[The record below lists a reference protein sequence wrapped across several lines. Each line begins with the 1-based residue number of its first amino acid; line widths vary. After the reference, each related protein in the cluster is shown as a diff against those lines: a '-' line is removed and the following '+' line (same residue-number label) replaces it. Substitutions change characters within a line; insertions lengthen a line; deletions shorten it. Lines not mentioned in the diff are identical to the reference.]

1 MKTHHRLILSSP
13 LPYPIYLGTDLL
25 KHSGELLIPYIGGQ
39 VLLVSDQQIAPHYRA
54 PLCTSLKNAQP
65 DLIIEHIVLP
75 PGEHTK
81 SLDYFAQIVH
91 ALAEM
96 KATRDCTL
104 IALGGGVIGDL
115 AGFAAASWM
124 RGVNYIQVP
133 TTLLAMVD
141 SSIGGKT
148 AIDLAQGKNLVGAFH
163 SPKAVLMD
171 VTTLQT
177 LAQDQFCSGFAEVIK
192 YAAICDRHFF
202 QWLLTHS
209 HSLRAKKT
217 EALVMAIRSS
227 CEHKAALVSADFYEK
242 GKRALL
248 NFGHTFGHAIE
259 TVYADAPTRQYAI
272 SHGQAVAY
280 GMVLAARLSTQL
292 GLAPPEDVHV
302 LCHLLEAY
310 GLASKPVTPLP
321 AAEIFACMRL
331 DKKNRHHQLRL
342 VLWRGIG
349 RAEIVENVNPA
360 QVMRVLQNELI
371 AHQPTQTPG

>member
-13 LPYPIYLGTDLL
+13 LAYPIYLGTDLL
-25 KHSGELLIPYIGGQ
+25 NHSGELLIPLIGGP
-39 VLLVSDQQIAPHYRA
+39 VLLVSDQQIAPHYSA
-54 PLCTSLKNAQP
+54 PLCAALKKAQP
-65 DLIIEHIVLP
+65 DLIIQQTVLP
-75 PGEHTK
+75 PGEQTK
-81 SLDYFAQIVH
+81 SLHFFAEIVH
-91 ALAEM
+91 VLAEM

-115 AGFAAASWM
+115 AGFAAACWM

-177 LAQDQFCSGFAEVIK
+177 LSQDQLCSGFAEVIK

-217 EALVMAIRSS
+217 EALIMAIRTS
-227 CEHKAALVSADFYEK
+227 CEHKAALVSDDFYEQ

-259 TVYADAPTRQYAI
+259 TVCGDATIPRYAI

-280 GMVLAARLSTQL
+280 GMVLAARLSAQL

-302 LCHLLEAY
+302 LCQLLAAY
-310 GLASKPVTPLP
+310 GLDTKLAAPLP
-321 AAEIFACMRL
+321 AAAILACMGL
-331 DKKNRHHQLRL
+331 DKKNRAHQLRL

-360 QVMRVLQNELI
+360 QVMRVLQD
-371 AHQPTQTPG
+371 